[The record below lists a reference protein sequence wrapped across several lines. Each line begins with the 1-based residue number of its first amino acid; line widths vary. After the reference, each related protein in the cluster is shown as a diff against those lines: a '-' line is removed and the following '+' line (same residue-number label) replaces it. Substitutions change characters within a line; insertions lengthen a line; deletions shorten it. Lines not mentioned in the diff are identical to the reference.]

1 MDVGLVCDAC
11 SALTPIGEPLCTR
24 CGAAV
29 ALDPR
34 HRPSPTPAKAPTT
47 GKPPGTMIPPRPPGP
62 PTPPA
67 PAAPEAAATGETIAC
82 TKCSR
87 QVGAGQRFCPHCGT
101 RMPVPVNFEVETRV
115 GPRPSAVHNAVSTQP
130 HPVPPPVPPREPRE
144 SKPGRSTLFFGG
156 AMQSARAKLTLIR
169 GDGDDGVSFTLA
181 GQDHLAG
188 RGDCPISFPDDPFL
202 SPVHANF
209 AYASNQLV
217 VRDQASLNGVYVRI
231 SAPTELANG
240 AMVLV
245 GEQVLSVER
254 ALQPED
260 LPDIDGTYY
269 SASMLRSAAL
279 EIRQNLRGGQ
289 IGWVHRLAGAAI
301 TVGRENNDINF
312 PDDPFIS
319 GRHAELKLT
328 GDMLSVTDL
337 GSRNGTFV
345 RVQGERV
352 LKHGDYVFLGQQ
364 LLRVEIV

>member
-11 SALTPIGEPLCTR
+11 SALTPIGVPQCTR

-34 HRPSPTPAKAPTT
+34 PRPAASPAKAPTT
-47 GKPPGTMIPPRPPGP
+47 GKPPGTLI
-62 PTPPA
+62 PPA
-67 PAAPEAAATGETIAC
+67 PAPAPAATSNGEPVPC
-82 TKCSR
+82 TKCGR

-115 GPRPSAVHNAVSTQP
+115 GPRPSAVHNAVATQP
-130 HPVPPPVPPREPRE
+130 HQAQPRESRE

-156 AMQSARAKLTLIR
+156 AMQAARAKLTLIR

-202 SPVHANF
+202 SPIHANF
-209 AYASNQLV
+209 AYANNQLV
-217 VRDQASLNGVYVRI
+217 VRDQASLNGIYVRI
-231 SAPTELANG
+231 SATTELSNG

-254 ALQPED
+254 AVQPDD
-260 LPDIDGTYY
+260 LPDADGTYY
-269 SASMLRSAAL
+269 SASMLRPAAL

-289 IGWVHRLAGAAI
+289 IGWVHRLAGDAV

-352 LKHGDYVFLGQQ
+352 LRHGDYVFLGQQ